1 MWKTLILIVGS
12 AVASALA
19 PLALAQEEDQ
29 PDAHRGS
36 GMFERWDTNSDG
48 VVTRAEVEAGA
59 AERARKHFDSL
70 DVNGDGKLTKDEV
83 QQVHDRLRSAMHEKS
98 EERFRSADTD
108 GNGSLSKEEVERAMP
123 QIGRQFER
131 LDADKDG
138 VLSAEEL
145 ASMKK
150 HREGRRSREE

>member
-1 MWKTLILIVGS
+1 MWKILILT
-12 AVASALA
+12 VASGLA
-19 PLALAQEEDQ
+19 PLALAEEDDD
-29 PDAHRGS
+29 PEAHRGS

-70 DVNGDGKLTKDEV
+70 DANGDGKLTKDEL
-83 QQVHDRLRSAMHEKS
+83 QQRRDRMHTAMREKG

-108 GNGSLSKEEVERAMP
+108 GNGSLSKEEAERAMP
-123 QIGRQFER
+123 QIARHFER

-138 VLSAEEL
+138 ALSAEEL
-145 ASMKK
+145 AAKKK
-150 HREGRRSREE
+150 HRDGRRPREE